1 MSNLEIRRLEDT
13 LVEVL
18 DGSGVNIEVKRLILT
33 DLLYLVESQANKVI
47 LKELELSQPITE
59 YGEMKDA
66 ESTRC
71 EQE

>member
-1 MSNLEIRRLEDT
+1 MNLKIRRLEEDIVAI
-13 LVEVL
+13 LNDSDVPMEA
-18 DGSGVNIEVKRLILT
+18 KRLVVQNILNV
-33 DLLYLVESQANKVI
+33 VENNANEIIKQ
-47 LKELELSQPITE
+47 ELSQQPITE

>member
-1 MSNLEIRRLEDT
+1 MNLKIRRLEDE
-13 LVEVL
+13 LVEIL
-18 DGSGVNIEVKRLILT
+18 DASDVEIEVKRLILT
-33 DLLYLVESQANKVI
+33 DLLNLVESQANKVI

-66 ESTRC
+66 EGTRC

>member
-1 MSNLEIRRLEDT
+1 MNLKIRKLEED
-13 LVEVL
+13 LISVL
-18 DGSGVNIEVKRLILT
+18 NNSDIPIEAKRLVVQNILNAI
-33 DLLYLVESQANKVI
+33 ENKADKI
-47 LKELELSQPITE
+47 IMQELSQPITE

>member
-1 MSNLEIRRLEDT
+1 MNNLEIRKLEDEIIRLLNVT
-13 LVEVL
+13 DVP
-18 DGSGVNIEVKRLILT
+18 IEAKRLIIKDVLNI
-33 DLLYLVESQANKVI
+33 VEKEADKVI
-47 LKELELSQPITE
+47 MVELSQPITE

>member
-1 MSNLEIRRLEDT
+1 MNNLKIRQLEDNI
-13 LVEVL
+13 VELLNLSDVE
-18 DGSGVNIEVKRLILT
+18 IEVKRLIIVNVLSLIEEEADKT
-33 DLLYLVESQANKVI
+33 I
-47 LKELELSQPITE
+47 RLELSQPITE

>member
-1 MSNLEIRRLEDT
+1 MNLKIRRLEDE
-13 LVEVL
+13 LVEILNASDVE
-18 DGSGVNIEVKRLILT
+18 IEVKRLILT
-33 DLLYLVESQANKVI
+33 DLLNLVELQSNKVI
-47 LKELELSQPITE
+47 LKELSQPITE

>member
-1 MSNLEIRRLEDT
+1 MNLKIRRLEEDIVAI
-13 LVEVL
+13 LN
-18 DGSGVNIEVKRLILT
+18 DSDIPIEAKRLVLQNIL
-33 DLLYLVESQANKVI
+33 DVVENNANEIIKQ
-47 LKELELSQPITE
+47 ELSQPITE

>member
-1 MSNLEIRRLEDT
+1 MNLKIRRLEEELLEILNASD
-13 LVEVL
+13 VE
-18 DGSGVNIEVKRLILT
+18 IEVKRLILT
-33 DLLYLVESQANKVI
+33 DLLNLVESQSNKVI
-47 LKELELSQPITE
+47 LKELSQSITE

>member
-1 MSNLEIRRLEDT
+1 MNNLRIRQLEDSIIE
-13 LVEVL
+13 LLNSSDVE
-18 DGSGVNIEVKRLILT
+18 IEAKRLVI
-33 DLLYLVESQANKVI
+33 ANVLSLI
-47 LKELELSQPITE
+47 EKEADKTIRLELSQPITE

>member
-1 MSNLEIRRLEDT
+1 MNNLKIRRLEDD

-18 DGSGVNIEVKRLILT
+18 DNSDVEIEVKRLILT
-33 DLLYLVESQANKVI
+33 DLLHLVESQSNKVI
-47 LKELELSQPITE
+47 LKELQLSQPITE

>member
-1 MSNLEIRRLEDT
+1 MNLKIRRLEEDIVAI
-13 LVEVL
+13 LNDSDVPMEA
-18 DGSGVNIEVKRLILT
+18 KRLVVQNILNV
-33 DLLYLVESQANKVI
+33 VENNANEIIKQ
-47 LKELELSQPITE
+47 ELSQPITE